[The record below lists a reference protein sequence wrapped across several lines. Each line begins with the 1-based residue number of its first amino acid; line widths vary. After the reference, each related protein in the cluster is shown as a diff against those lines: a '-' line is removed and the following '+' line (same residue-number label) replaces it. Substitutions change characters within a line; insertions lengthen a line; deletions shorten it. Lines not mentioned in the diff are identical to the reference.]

1 MFTGKTINVGVIGNP
16 IAHSLSP
23 AMQNAGIQAAGL
35 DYAYIAMPVLNENL
49 EAAVK
54 GLKALGFRGFNV
66 TIPHKQA
73 IMEYLDE
80 IHEDARIIG
89 AVNAVKNE
97 NGHLTGYN
105 TDVTG
110 FIDGM
115 KQQGF
120 SPAGKNAVLLG
131 AGGAA
136 RAIIWGLIKE
146 KVSTLTIGVRNVA
159 KVQPVA
165 EYFSQYM
172 HIEVL
177 DWHSAEFAAEL
188 SRTHL
193 LINSTPLG
201 MTPDTAAM
209 PPVDWD
215 RVSPDTFVYDIIY
228 TPAETLFLK
237 TAREHGCRTLNGE
250 AMLVGQ
256 GAEAFRLWTGLQLP
270 PEPMAK
276 ALRAALCPASEKS

>member
-1 MFTGKTINVGVIGNP
+1 MFTGKTINMGVIGNP

-49 EAAVK
+49 RAAVE
-54 GLKALGFRGFNV
+54 GLRALGFRGFNV

-80 IHEDARIIG
+80 IHEDAKIIG

-110 FIDGM
+110 FIEGM

-120 SPAGKNAVLLG
+120 SPSGKNAVLLG

-146 KVSTLTIGVRNVA
+146 KVSTLTIGVRNTA
-159 KVQPVA
+159 KAQPVA
-165 EYFSQYM
+165 DYFSQYM
-172 HIEVL
+172 HIQVL
-177 DWHSAEFAAEL
+177 NWDSPEFAARL
-188 SRTHL
+188 PQAHL

-201 MTPDTAAM
+201 MTPHTDAM
-209 PPVDWD
+209 PPVNWD
-215 RVSPDTFVYDIIY
+215 LIRPDTFAYDIIY

-237 TAREHGCRTLNGE
+237 TAREHGCQTLNGE

-256 GAEAFRLWTGLQLP
+256 GAEAFRLWTGLTLP
-270 PEPMAK
+270 QAPMAT
-276 ALRAALCPASEKS
+276 ALRAALCPKA

>member
-1 MFTGKTINVGVIGNP
+1 MFTGKTINLGVIGNP
-16 IAHSLSP
+16 IGHSLSP

-35 DYAYIAMPVLNENL
+35 DYAYIAMPVRNENL
-49 EAAVK
+49 KEAVA

-80 IHEDARIIG
+80 IHEDAKIIG

-97 NGHLTGYN
+97 DGHLTGYN

-120 SPAGKNAVLLG
+120 SPAGKNAILLG

-146 KVSTLTIGVRNVA
+146 KVKSLTIGVRNVA

-165 EYFSQYM
+165 DYFSHYLP
-172 HIEVL
+172 IEVL
-177 DWHSAEFAAEL
+177 DWHSPEFAAKL
-188 SRTHL
+188 SGAQL

-201 MTPDTAAM
+201 MTPKTDAM
-209 PPVDWD
+209 PPVDWSK
-215 RVSPDTFVYDIIY
+215 VQPDTFVYDIIY
-228 TPAETLFLK
+228 TPAETLFLR

-256 GAEAFRLWTGLQLP
+256 GAEAFRLWTGQVLP
-270 PEPMAK
+270 REPMAA
-276 ALRAALCPASEKS
+276 ALRSALED

>member
-1 MFTGKTINVGVIGNP
+1 MVMFTGKTINMGVIGNP

-49 EAAVK
+49 RAAVE

-73 IMEYLDE
+73 IMDYLDE
-80 IHEDARIIG
+80 IDEDAKIIG

-97 NGHLTGYN
+97 NGYLTGYN

-110 FIDGM
+110 FVDGM

-120 SPAGKNAVLLG
+120 SPSGKNAVLLG

-146 KVSTLTIGVRNVA
+146 KVSTLTIGVRNVV

-165 EYFSQYM
+165 NYFSRYM
-172 HIEVL
+172 RIEVL
-177 DWHSAEFAAEL
+177 DWHSPEFAAQL
-188 SRTHL
+188 SRAQL

-201 MTPDTAAM
+201 MTPNTESM
-209 PPVDWD
+209 PPVDWEK
-215 RVSPDTFVYDIIY
+215 VSPDAFVYDIIY

-237 TAREHGCRTLNGE
+237 TAREHGCQTLNGE

-256 GAEAFRLWTGLQLP
+256 GAEAFRLWTGLTLP
-270 PEPMAK
+270 QAPMAA
-276 ALRAALCPASEKS
+276 ALRAALCPRT

>member
-1 MFTGKTINVGVIGNP
+1 MFTGKTINMGVIGNP
-16 IAHSLSP
+16 ISHSLSP

-35 DYAYIAMPVLNENL
+35 DYAYIAMPVRNENL
-49 EAAVK
+49 GEAVA

-80 IHEDARIIG
+80 IHEDAKIIG
-89 AVNAVKNE
+89 AVNAVKND
-97 NGHLTGYN
+97 NGHLIGYN

-120 SPAGKNAVLLG
+120 SPAGRNAVLLG

-146 KVSTLTIGVRNVA
+146 QVKSLTIGVRNVA

-165 EYFSQYM
+165 DHFSRYL

-177 DWHSAEFAAEL
+177 DWSSPEFAAKL
-188 SRTHL
+188 SVAQL

-201 MTPDTAAM
+201 MAPKTDAM
-209 PPVDWD
+209 PPVDWS
-215 RVSPDTFVYDIIY
+215 RVQPDTFVYDIIY
-228 TPAETLFLK
+228 TPAETIFLR
-237 TAREHGCRTLNGE
+237 TAREQGCRTLNGE

-256 GAEAFRLWTGLQLP
+256 GAEAFRLWTGKELP
-270 PEPMAK
+270 QEPMAA
-276 ALRAALCPASEKS
+276 ALRAALEG

>member
-1 MFTGKTINVGVIGNP
+1 MVMFTGKTINMGVIGNP

-49 EAAVK
+49 RAAVE

-73 IMEYLDE
+73 IMDYLDE
-80 IHEDARIIG
+80 IDEDAKIIG

-97 NGHLTGYN
+97 NGYLTGYN

-110 FIDGM
+110 FVDGM

-120 SPAGKNAVLLG
+120 SPSDKNAVLLG

-165 EYFSQYM
+165 NYFSRYM
-172 HIEVL
+172 RIEVL
-177 DWHSAEFAAEL
+177 DWHSPEFAAQL
-188 SRTHL
+188 SRAQL

-201 MTPDTAAM
+201 MTPNTDSM
-209 PPVDWD
+209 PPVDWEK
-215 RVSPDTFVYDIIY
+215 VSPDTFVYDIIY
-228 TPAETLFLK
+228 TPAETIFLK
-237 TAREHGCRTLNGE
+237 TARERGCQTLNGE

-256 GAEAFRLWTGLQLP
+256 GAEAFRLWTGLTLP
-270 PEPMAK
+270 QAPMAA
-276 ALRAALCPASEKS
+276 ALRAALCPGK